1 MFLLVVCGAAM
12 SVSAYTYYSGT
23 VEVNPASDLP
33 NSYVD
38 ANDEIQIKLIVKR
51 YISSDFS
58 NYLSRV
64 YCDVYGPDG
73 TKVGSNYKYLDDL
86 GASTLNWTI
95 FDNSTNRDFGKYTV
109 KYYTSNDDGGSFDF
123 YVTTAS
129 GTYSNLKWSYNAE
142 KQELVISGSGTVP
155 RDNAPWRNYSDNI
168 SSIVIEN
175 GITSI
180 SESAFRGYSS
190 LTTVTL
196 PNTLTQIADWAFYDC
211 TSLTTINL
219 PNKLTKIG
227 EYAFN
232 DCSALTSITLPKSLV
247 QVGDCAFADCSSLQN
262 ITFSGS
268 IQSLGYKVFAGTAVR
283 SLELPSGMVTV
294 PQSAFNSC
302 YYLKTVYIPKTVKA
316 IETCAFQNCSSL
328 TTVYYA
334 GTKTAWNQISIA
346 SYGNDAVQNASFKY
360 KSTIPVAK
368 VTLKKAE
375 NLSGAV
381 KLTWGKASNVSGYYI
396 YRKAN
401 SGSWKK
407 IATITNS
414 STVTYTDKYKLVSG
428 RLYYYKVKAYKGS
441 TVGEGTS
448 LTKVYVAPPT
458 LRNCTSQST
467 KSVSVYWKKDSNIT
481 GYQLKYTVGSTSKT
495 VTIKKNATVKYV
507 IKNLTK
513 GKTCTVRIRGYRTVG
528 GKTYYS
534 VWSSAK
540 KTVVK

>member
-1 MFLLVVCGAAM
+1 MCGAAM
-12 SVSAYTYYSGT
+12 SVNASSYYKGYIS
-23 VEVNPASDLP
+23 VDPSSKLP
-33 NSYVD
+33 DSYVD
-38 ANDEIQIKLIVKR
+38 ANDEIEIKLIVRR
-51 YISSDFS
+51 YSTSDFS
-58 NYLSRV
+58 YCLSKM

-73 TKVGSNYKYLDDL
+73 TKIGSNYKYLDDMN
-86 GASTLNWTI
+86 ASTLYWTV
-95 FDNSTNRDFGKYTV
+95 FDNSTPRDPGTYTV
-109 KYYTSNDDGGSFDF
+109 KYYTSNDDGGSFQF
-123 YVTTAS
+123 YVNTAS
-129 GTYSNLKWSYNAE
+129 GTFNSLQWSYNTNN
-142 KQELVISGSGTVP
+142 QELVISGSGTIP
-155 RDNAPWRNYSDNI
+155 KANAPWKEYKKEIRALTVKSGVTAIGENAFDSY
-168 SSIVIEN
+168 SSIE
-175 GITSI
+175 
-180 SESAFRGYSS
+180 
-190 LTTVTL
+190 TVTL
-196 PNTLTQIADWAFYDC
+196 PSTVKQIGDWAFEYC

-227 EYAFN
+227 GHAFFM
-232 DCSALTSITLPKSLV
+232 CSALTSITLPKSLV
-247 QVGDCAFADCSSLQN
+247 QVGNGAFKDCASLQN
-262 ITFSGS
+262 IIFSGN
-268 IQSLGYKVFAGTAVR
+268 IRTLGINIFEGTAVK
-283 SLELPSGMVTV
+283 SIELPSGMVTV
-294 PQSAFNSC
+294 PSSAFLDC
-302 YYLKTVYIPKTVKA
+302 YYLKTIYIPKTVKA
-316 IETCAFQNCSSL
+316 IEISAFENCSSL

-334 GTKTAWNQISIA
+334 GTETEWNKIA
-346 SYGNDAVQNASFKY
+346 IESYGNDAVLNASLKY
-360 KSTIPVAK
+360 KATIPVAK

-407 IATITNS
+407 IATITDS
-414 STVTYTDKYKLVSG
+414 STVTYTDKKSLVSG

-448 LTKVYVAPPT
+448 LKKVYVAPPT
-458 LRNCTSQST
+458 LRNCTSQSA
-467 KSVSVYWKKDSNIT
+467 KSVTVYWKKDSNIT
-481 GYQLKYTVGSTSKT
+481 GYQLKYTIGSTSKT